1 MPACLVSASLDSLSQ
16 LLSMAPFF
24 CALRRKTL
32 PACLPA
38 CLPCHASCISIIE
51 SSLALIVT
59 CAHRAAALKIQAR
72 VRGNAAR
79 KQAQPEPEPEADND
93 E

>member
-32 PACLPA
+32 SDACLPA

-51 SSLALIVT
+51 SSLALIVAG
-59 CAHRAAALKIQAR
+59 AHRAAAVKIQAR

-79 KQAQPEPEPEADND
+79 KQAQPEPEPEAED
-93 E
+93 

>member
-16 LLSMAPFF
+16 LLSMAAIF

-51 SSLALIVT
+51 ITRAHRGG
-59 CAHRAAALKIQAR
+59 AHRAAAVKIQAR
-72 VRGNAAR
+72 VRGNVAR
-79 KQAQPEPEPEADND
+79 KQAQPEPEPEAED
-93 E
+93 